1 MAPANGASSAR
12 AGASPSL
19 RAASAARSSSHD
31 RAAATILASRP
42 AVSTSASAVPG
53 LARTTTSSRA
63 SGDSP
68 TVALYSTVSPC
79 SASRRISWVRSRTA
93 VVYRSLGRYT
103 TQDMNRP

>member
-1 MAPANGASSAR
+1 MSSSA
-12 AGASPSL
+12 SE
-19 RAASAARSSSHD
+19 
-31 RAAATILASRP
+31 
-42 AVSTSASAVPG
+42 VPG
-53 LARTTTSSRA
+53 LARTTTSSLA

-79 SASRRISWVRSRTA
+79 SDSRSISCVRSLTA